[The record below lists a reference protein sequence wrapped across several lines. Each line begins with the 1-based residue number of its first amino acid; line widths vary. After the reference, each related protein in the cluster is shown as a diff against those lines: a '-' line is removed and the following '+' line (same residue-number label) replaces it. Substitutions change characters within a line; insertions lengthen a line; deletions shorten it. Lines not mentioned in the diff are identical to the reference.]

1 MGRAKRGWYS
11 QFRGSNHLI
20 SRITNGDFL
29 LQREEKEYFIKLM
42 FKFAEGFFVNI
53 HAYTVMSNHFH
64 ILATVNREEVE
75 KSTEAELITR
85 YKKMYSKDAEYP
97 LGSYKTNGE
106 LIPDDDGGIERLR
119 YRLGSTSKFI
129 QELKQTFSKWYNKKH
144 NRKGYLWNDRF
155 KMIIMEKGEP
165 ELICSAYIDLNAV
178 RAGIV
183 KKPEDY
189 RWCSV
194 GLKVRNPRK
203 AKLFLKAIIIKK
215 EKTITTVDKKTGW
228 LKQSIKSQS
237 EELSFPVYRAFLY
250 NTGCEEVKGKA
261 YIHPDIYQEAM
272 KLNGKLNI
280 GDKLKYRFRNLSEG
294 IAAGSYKFIE
304 SIQIEHERKFIK
316 PRKIMNENKDED
328 IDCKLYS
335 TRNLKPI

>member
-1 MGRAKRGWYS
+1 MGRARRRHWVNQY
-11 QFRGSNHLI
+11 RGSNHLI
-20 SRITNGDFL
+20 SRITGGDFL
-29 LQREEKEYFIKLM
+29 LQKNEKEYFVKLM
-42 FKFAEGFFVNI
+42 FKFAEGFFIDI
-53 HAYTVMSNHFH
+53 HSYTVMSNHFH

-75 KSTEAELITR
+75 KSTEEELIAR
-85 YKKMYSKDAEYP
+85 YKKMYGKRSEHP
-97 LGSYKTNGE
+97 QGSYKTNGE

-155 KMIIMEKGEP
+155 KMIIMENGEP

-203 AKLFLKAIIIKK
+203 AKLFLKTIIITK

-228 LKQSIKSQS
+228 LKQSKKTQS

-250 NTGCEEVKGKA
+250 NTGCEEVQGKV
-261 YIHPDIYQEAM
+261 YIHSDIYQDAM

-294 IAAGSYKFIE
+294 IAAGSFKFIE
-304 SIQIEHERKFIK
+304 RIQIEDASKYIK
-316 PRKIMNENKDED
+316 PRKIINKDED
-328 IDCKLYS
+328 NECKLYS

>member
-1 MGRAKRGWYS
+1 
-11 QFRGSNHLI
+11 
-20 SRITNGDFL
+20 
-29 LQREEKEYFIKLM
+29 
-42 FKFAEGFFVNI
+42 
-53 HAYTVMSNHFH
+53 
-64 ILATVNREEVE
+64 
-75 KSTEAELITR
+75 
-85 YKKMYSKDAEYP
+85 
-97 LGSYKTNGE
+97 
-106 LIPDDDGGIERLR
+106 
-119 YRLGSTSKFI
+119 
-129 QELKQTFSKWYNKKH
+129 
-144 NRKGYLWNDRF
+144 
-155 KMIIMEKGEP
+155 MEKGEP

-194 GLKVRNPRK
+194 GLRVRNPRK
-203 AKLFLKAIIIKK
+203 AKIFLKTIVITK
-215 EKTITTVDKKTGW
+215 EKTITAVDKKTGW

-250 NTGCEEVKGKA
+250 NSGSEEVKGKA

-272 KLNGKLNI
+272 KLNGKLKI

-304 SIQIEHERKFIK
+304 NIQIEHERKFIK
-316 PRKIMNENKDED
+316 PRKIISKGKED
-328 IDCKLYS
+328 DCKLYS